1 MKTLIE
7 NMQDYVPFRDELS
20 VYNGLIFKAHTES
33 LFHRKRVN
41 QSCRNFTQAMQE
53 FKAVSDVPG

>member
-20 VYNGLIFKAHTES
+20 VYNGLIFKAHTEP